1 MCTIHGSHLSLYGF
15 YLDLKSQRF
24 SLYPQEMQKAISSS
38 TGSPQLGHTAG
49 PAGTSGSKEVFSVLS
64 SGSSDKG
71 QPHFTQNLWP
81 AAAAVPHLGQ
91 EALSYSE

>member
-1 MCTIHGSHLSLYGF
+1 MCTIHGFHLSLYGF

-91 EALSYSE
+91 EALSSSE